1 MTRQGIPID
10 YFEEAKSRVREDG
23 ADIPLLRKIAALQ
36 AEMEAR
42 GIKPDDMR
50 IPAYMAALDP
60 PESKRQLAITGQSLG
75 HTLPADPLLPEPRD
89 ERLLDRLSRTLRRWR
104 AQAQWAARQT
114 ARNWKQ
120 ILRRVAP
127 YLALLALVAALVW
140 IFWPVPIE
148 PNPEDKKGGIVSRP
162 PVDPGP
168 VTPPQLESRLNPDFY
183 LWLGAIWI
191 AAFGIWLLFQLW
203 RRQVLQRESNP
214 DMGPVINLS
223 LNLGRASLFSG
234 PSAERV
240 WRQLRLRRPVAS
252 SRVDIRAS
260 LKATLAQAGYPVIR
274 FDMRRVRPEYLIFS
288 EREMPNDHLPEVA
301 RALYAQMAA
310 RQIDAMHYEYQ
321 DAPNRLRLDRTVG
334 KAISERGFETLAS
347 VLARHEGARALVSME
362 SFDAVTAGGA
372 APSWLGRL
380 SEQHRP
386 FLLNPRA
393 RRHWGLEEDLL
404 AEHALPS
411 VPASTEGLRSF
422 ARQVTADNIIPPQT
436 ISAKHPDADLPAF
449 FAAEREWLVA
459 AYVLDA
465 RQHEPVIDNLLIWLS
480 PHEMT
485 WLRTLALF
493 PVIHRAFTHFSAMAL
508 FGKEGSASVD
518 FLKIARLPWFR
529 VGYMP
534 DWLREPLAQ
543 GMTPQQLDDAKA
555 AVQAFFATNEVP
567 CVDAQEIFQLRL
579 TQQKPKKREQFRER
593 MKHSSLPALTDNL
606 LRSAFENRDPM
617 ELTIAPI
624 AAASR
629 RWHSRPELLAPAAAL
644 LASVAL
650 PWMVGP
656 TREVEVQVAE
666 PPADPEPNPPPPTT
680 PATTETLPTSE
691 TPTPTPTSTQ
701 TPPVKPDR
709 SSLVVYVH
717 IASDAEIGAGE
728 KFISDLRGS
737 RISGRPIAPTTLEV
751 RSNSPS
757 STDVR
762 CFSDEQCALAPELQA
777 VVQRLLGT
785 PVRQQRLS
793 SFSGSAGLEIWVAKN
808 DLKDYRPPVLPPPD
822 TLPNSLLPQ
831 ACNRGPYIVYFDWDG
846 SNLSP
851 EAIPILEN
859 AASAYLSA
867 CQGAIIKIAG
877 HTDRSGSADYNIG
890 LSERRANS
898 AESYLEEQRLRSGTM
913 RIEAFGESQNR
924 VPTKDG
930 VRNPQ
935 NRRVEITFEPVPSA
949 N

>member
-10 YFEEAKSRVREDG
+10 YFEEAKRRVREDG

-114 ARNWKQ
+114 ARNRKQ

-127 YLALLALVAALVW
+127 YLALLVLVAALVW

-148 PNPEDKKGGIVSRP
+148 PIPEDKKGEIVNRP
-162 PVDPGP
+162 PVDPGQ
-168 VTPPQLESRLNPDFY
+168 VTPPQLETGLNPDFY

-191 AAFGIWLLFQLW
+191 AAFGIWLLLHLW

-240 WRQLRLRRPVAS
+240 WRQLRLRRQVAS

-274 FDMRRVRPEYLIFS
+274 FDTRRVRPEYLIFS

-362 SFDAVTAGGA
+362 SFDAVTSGGA

-436 ISAKHPDADLPAF
+436 TSAKHPDADLPAF

-459 AYVLDA
+459 AHALDA

-480 PHEMT
+480 AQEMT

-508 FGKEGSASVD
+508 FGKEGSDSVD

-529 VGYMP
+529 TGYMP
-534 DWLREPLAQ
+534 DWLREPLAK
-543 GMTPQQLDDAKA
+543 GMTPQQMDDAKA
-555 AVQAFFATNEVP
+555 AVQAFFATNEAA
-567 CVDAQEIFQLRL
+567 CIDAQDIFQLRL
-579 TQQKPKKREQFRER
+579 AQQQPRKQEQFRER
-593 MKHSSLPALTDNL
+593 MKQSSMPALTENL
-606 LRSAFENRDPM
+606 LRSAFESRDPM
-617 ELTIAPI
+617 ELTIAPV
-624 AAASR
+624 AAAPR

-644 LASVAL
+644 LASLVL
-650 PWMVGP
+650 PCMVGP
-656 TREVEVQVAE
+656 MREVNVKSAAVDPPAPAAEARKKAIDKE
-666 PPADPEPNPPPPTT
+666 PPVRSAADAPRKTPDQLVKNGGTTGGNTGKTNFQVTAVRYETKFTAALANVRSKPSLSSSVVTTLPAGTRVYGPIKMEPN
-680 PATTETLPTSE
+680 
-691 TPTPTPTSTQ
+691 
-701 TPPVKPDR
+701 
-709 SSLVVYVH
+709 
-717 IASDAEIGAGE
+717 GE
-728 KFISDLRGS
+728 DQWLF
-737 RISGRPIAPTTLEV
+737 
-751 RSNSPS
+751 
-757 STDVR
+757 
-762 CFSDEQCALAPELQA
+762 
-777 VVQRLLGT
+777 
-785 PVRQQRLS
+785 
-793 SFSGSAGLEIWVAKN
+793 
-808 DLKDYRPPVLPPPD
+808 LKDASGYISEKDLMDLPPASPLPD
-822 TLPNSLLPQ
+822 TMPQ
-831 ACNRGPYIVYFDWDG
+831 ACKRGPYIVFFDWDK
-846 SNLSP
+846 SDISP
-851 EAIPILEN
+851 EASTILDN
-859 AASAYLSA
+859 VTSAYLSA
-867 CQGAIIKIAG
+867 CKGDTVNISG
-877 HTDRSGSADYNIG
+877 HTDRSGSAEYNMG
-890 LSERRANS
+890 LSERRARS
-898 AESYLEEQRLRSGTM
+898 AASYLEGRDLSGGSIQTQG
-913 RIEAFGESQNR
+913 FGESQNLVR
-924 VPTKDG
+924 TRDG
-930 VRNPQ
+930 VRELQ
-935 NRRVEITFEPVPSA
+935 NRRAVITFEPAPLA